1 MLQLNED
8 FGVQAFRLGDCVE
21 RETMRRALLRYGVR
35 ALMKAYPAN
44 VDMLRYLALR
54 RSLDYFGQVRFV
66 ARAFFTRRATETVPV
81 EFRAVLVASRIDA
94 CRIRRVASAAGVAAL
109 ANK

>member
-1 MLQLNED
+1 
-8 FGVQAFRLGDCVE
+8 
-21 RETMRRALLRYGVR
+21 MRRTLLPYGVR

-66 ARAFFTRRATETVPV
+66 ARAFFTGRATETVPV
-81 EFRAVLVASRIDA
+81 EFREVLVASRIDA